1 MIRVG
6 IVAALPAE
14 ARAHAQRRVQPG
26 EAHHLQE
33 GARLELSGVGPL
45 RARLAAASLLRG
57 GAGALVS
64 WGTAGGLEPGLCS
77 GSLVL
82 PEGVVAPDLSVFES
96 DGSWR
101 ERLSR
106 RLRGRLEIHAAG
118 LASCP
123 NPVTGPAERIELRRR
138 TGAAAVDMESAA
150 VAAAARR
157 AGVPFL
163 AVRVVADPL
172 GPALPTSALA
182 AIDAM
187 GRFRALRLL
196 SALREHPEEI
206 LSLLR
211 LARHFRVALRTLS
224 AVSRM
229 AGPNLGFH

>member
-14 ARAHAQRRVQPG
+14 ARAHAQRRVQPD
-26 EAHHLQE
+26 EAVCLGE
-33 GARLELSGVGPL
+33 GARLELSGIGLL
-45 RARLAAASLLRG
+45 RARLAAVSLLRG

-64 WGTAGGLEPGLCS
+64 WGTAGGLEPGLGP

-82 PEGVVAPDLSVFES
+82 PEGVVAPDLFVFEPDS
-96 DGSWR
+96 DWR
-101 ERLSR
+101 ERLTC
-106 RLRGRLEIHAAG
+106 RLRGNLKIHAAG
-118 LASCP
+118 LASCA
-123 NPVTGPAERIELRRR
+123 NAVTGPAERIELRRR
-138 TGAAAVDMESAA
+138 TGAAAVDMESSA

-172 GPALPTSALA
+172 GPPLPTSALA
-182 AIDAM
+182 AIDSM
-187 GRFRALRLL
+187 GRFRARRFW
-196 SALREHPEEI
+196 SALCRHPAEI
-206 LSLLR
+206 PSLLR
-211 LARHFRVALRTLS
+211 LAKQFRTALRTLS